1 MHPMQNGHF
10 VIQARLARAD
20 HRTGV
25 RICGHTAKPLGNRLC
40 GEPYATSAKVDAAQ
54 DLHSKNMSVKR

>member
-1 MHPMQNGHF
+1 MQNGYF
-10 VIQARLARAD
+10 VIRARLAPAD

-25 RICGHTAKPLGNRLC
+25 RDYKYAAKPLGNRLC
-40 GEPYATSAKVDAAQ
+40 GEPYATSAKVDAAH